1 MPCQLLKI
9 VSLAMLV
16 SGCSVTLHGTESVSH
31 PFAGITYIVRAERSP
46 RPLTMHIVK
55 VDLRAAGVH
64 FAVTPPGGSLETV
77 RSTTLDFLKREHA
90 QVAINA
96 HFFLPFPS
104 NSPDAKLI
112 GLAVSDGRVYSAFE
126 HPEQSFAIVNDA
138 PAFNIDPSNHA
149 TIVHDDSRF
158 SDGRHIKETV
168 KLWNTVAGSAQIV
181 TDGVSTIP
189 VYKDVQHANGLL
201 TAGGPKTF
209 SNSNSWY
216 EKLQARTALG
226 VSSDGH
232 TLILFTVDKTGGS
245 QGMRESEVAE
255 MLIHDYGVYNA
266 INLDGG
272 GSTSMAMED
281 PASHADALV
290 NRSSDSAKGRSV
302 GSNFA
307 VFARP

>member
-1 MPCQLLKI
+1 MSCRFLKI
-9 VSLAMLV
+9 VSLVMLV
-16 SGCSVTLHGTESVSH
+16 PGCSVGLRGADTVSH

-55 VDLRAAGVH
+55 VNLRVAGVH

-77 RSTTLDFLKREHA
+77 RSTTLDFLKQKHA

-104 NSPDAKLI
+104 SNPNAMLI

-126 HPEQSFAIVNDA
+126 HPEQSFAIVDDA
-138 PAFNIDPSNHA
+138 PALNIDPSNHA

-181 TDGVSTIP
+181 TDGVNTIP
-189 VYKDVQHANGLL
+189 VYTDAQHPNGLL
-201 TAGGPKTF
+201 KAGGPKAF

-216 EKLQARTALG
+216 EQLQARTVLG
-226 VSSDGH
+226 ISRDGH
-232 TLILFTVDKTGGS
+232 TLILFTVDKAGGS
-245 QGMRESEVAE
+245 QGMKEGEVADI
-255 MLIHDYGVYNA
+255 LIRDYGIYNA